1 MGVRFPSRQ
10 ERPELLQMQPLQN
23 QEKTP
28 ASQEEKQASNR
39 TTTLEARL
47 HEIRTVTESQSKP
60 REPSPAD
67 RTAAVAG
74 TQTTGTMIDLLA

>member
-28 ASQEEKQASNR
+28 ASQEEKEASDRVLRRSKRVSTKSGRSPNPR
-39 TTTLEARL
+39 PNLENHPPL
-47 HEIRTVTESQSKP
+47 IELLPLPVP
-60 REPSPAD
+60 RRRE
-67 RTAAVAG
+67 
-74 TQTTGTMIDLLA
+74 Q